1 MPRELAANW
10 WHPLSYERKG
20 TIMEVIE
27 SGEGELFKA
36 PDPDGFRAY
45 VREHKARGLIDKVM
59 TEKEAVAKFVADGDY
74 LAYDLCWAIRGPNS
88 LLREIIRQ
96 RKKNLGI
103 CGKFTYLGIAVL
115 AGGECFNRVDFGY
128 VGITVPYVEAI
139 REGNIR
145 ISEWSN
151 NALTM
156 RLQAGAMGIPF
167 LPVRYLGGADAFH
180 YSGAKLV
187 KDPFTGKS
195 VVLLP
200 ALNPDV
206 GLIHVHQADIYGNA
220 RVFGSLLSAHE
231 VASASRKVIISSE
244 EIIDH
249 EEIRRE
255 PGRTTIPHFLVDAVV
270 KAPFG
275 SYPGEM
281 PGLYTSDSAH
291 LGEIA
296 AASRKGMEPIKEYI
310 QKYILD
316 TESELDFLE
325 SKVGLG
331 RLLELKENANIKE
344 GYR

>member
-1 MPRELAANW
+1 
-10 WHPLSYERKG
+10 
-20 TIMEVIE
+20 MEVIQ

-45 VREHKARGLIDKVM
+45 TREHKARGLINKLM
-59 TEKEAVAKFVADGDY
+59 AGKEAVAKFVEDGDY

-96 RKKNLGI
+96 RKKDLGI

-128 VGITVPYVEAI
+128 VGITVPYVEQI
-139 REGNIR
+139 RDSSIK

-156 RLQAGAMGIPF
+156 RLQAGAMGVPF
-167 LPVRYLGGADAFH
+167 LPVRYLGGADAFD

-187 KDPFTGKS
+187 KDPFTGQNI
-195 VVLLP
+195 VLLP

-231 VASASRKVIISSE
+231 VAAASRKVIISTE

-249 EEIRRE
+249 EEIRKE

-270 KAPFG
+270 EAPFG

-281 PGLYTSDSAH
+281 PGLYASDSAH

-296 AASRKGMEPIKEYI
+296 VASRKGMEPVKEYV

-316 TESELDFLE
+316 TKSERDFLE
-325 SKVGLG
+325 RKVGKE
-331 RLLELKENANIKE
+331 RLLELKESASIKE

>member
-1 MPRELAANW
+1 M
-10 WHPLSYERKG
+10 K
-20 TIMEVIE
+20 VIE
-27 SGEGELFKA
+27 SGEGELFKP

-45 VREHKARGLIDKVM
+45 VREHKTRSLVSKVM
-59 TEKEAVAKFVADGDY
+59 TEKEAVLKFVEDGDY

-88 LLREIIRQ
+88 ILREIIRQ

-103 CGKFTYLGIAVL
+103 CGKFTYLCIAIL
-115 AGGECFNRVDFGY
+115 AGGECFDRIDFGY

-139 REGNIR
+139 RDGKIK

-167 LPVRYLGGADAFH
+167 LPVRYFGGADAFR

-187 KDPFTGKS
+187 KDPFTGQNIT
-195 VVLLP
+195 LLP
-200 ALNPDV
+200 ALNPDL
-206 GLIHVHQADIYGNA
+206 GLIHVHQCDIYGNA

-231 VASASRKVIISSE
+231 VAASSRKVIISTE
-244 EIIDH
+244 EIIDY

-255 PGRTTIPHFLVDAVV
+255 PGRTTIPHFLVDAVIE
-270 KAPFG
+270 APFG

-281 PGLYTSDSAH
+281 PGLYASDSAH
-291 LGEIA
+291 LGQIA
-296 AASRKGMEPIKEYI
+296 VASRDIGKIKEYV
-310 QKYILD
+310 QDYILD
-316 TESELDFLE
+316 TESEDDFLE
-325 SKVGLG
+325 KKVGIGKLI
-331 RLLELKENANIKE
+331 ELKKNAIIKE

>member
-1 MPRELAANW
+1 
-10 WHPLSYERKG
+10 
-20 TIMEVIE
+20 MEVIE
-27 SGEGELFKA
+27 SGGGELFKL

-45 VREHKARGLIDKVM
+45 VREHKARGLVSKVM
-59 TEKEAVAKFVADGDY
+59 TEKEAVSRFVEDGDY

-88 LLREIIRQ
+88 VLREIIRQ

-103 CGKFTYLGIAVL
+103 CGKFTYLGIAIL
-115 AGGECFNRVDFGY
+115 SGGECFDRIDFGY

-139 REGNIR
+139 RNGAIR

-156 RLQAGAMGIPF
+156 RLQAGAMGVPF
-167 LPVRYLGGADAFH
+167 LPVRYLGGADAFR

-187 KDPFTGKS
+187 KDPFTGRN

-206 GLIHVHQADIYGNA
+206 GIIHVHQCDEYGNA

-231 VASASRKVIISSE
+231 VAAASKKVVISTE
-244 EIIDH
+244 EIVDH
-249 EEIRRE
+249 GEIRRD

-270 KAPFG
+270 VAPFG

-281 PGLYTSDSAH
+281 PGLYASDSAH

-296 AASRKGMEPIKEYI
+296 GASRNMEKMKEYV
-310 QKYILD
+310 QNYILS
-316 TESELDFLE
+316 TASEQEYLE
-325 SKVGLG
+325 EKVGIG
-331 RLLELKENANIKE
+331 RLLELKKSAIIKE

>member
-1 MPRELAANW
+1 
-10 WHPLSYERKG
+10 
-20 TIMEVIE
+20 MEVVE
-27 SGEGELFKA
+27 SGEGELFKP

-45 VREHKARGLIDKVM
+45 VREHKTRSLVSKVM
-59 TEKEAVAKFVADGDY
+59 TEKEAVLKFVEDGDY

-88 LLREIIRQ
+88 ILREIIRQ

-103 CGKFTYLGIAVL
+103 CGKFTYLCIAIL
-115 AGGECFNRVDFGY
+115 AGGECFDRIDFGY

-139 REGNIR
+139 MDGKIK

-167 LPVRYLGGADAFH
+167 LPVRYFGGADAFR

-187 KDPFTGKS
+187 KDPFTGQNIT
-195 VVLLP
+195 LLP
-200 ALNPDV
+200 ALNPDL
-206 GLIHVHQADIYGNA
+206 GLIHVHQCDIYGNA

-231 VASASRKVIISSE
+231 VAASSRKVIISTE

-255 PGRTTIPHFLVDAVV
+255 PGRTTIPHFLVDAVIE
-270 KAPFG
+270 APFG

-281 PGLYTSDSAH
+281 PGLYASDSAH
-291 LGEIA
+291 LGQIA
-296 AASRKGMEPIKEYI
+296 VASRDIGKIEEYV
-310 QKYILD
+310 QDYILD
-316 TESELDFLE
+316 TESEDDFLE
-325 SKVGLG
+325 RKVGIG
-331 RLLELKENANIKE
+331 RLLELKRSATIKE